1 MIAICPAGP
10 PKLMKPSFSQNT
22 NAVRNDTGCAGKL
35 NAGYRSCDARS
46 IHLPSAHCCME
57 VIVTAPFL
65 CIDRRVE
72 AAWIDYNGHMN
83 MAYYNLVFDQALDQV
98 FDELGIG
105 ADYVRSGGGSC
116 FVVEIHV
123 SYVQEV
129 KLDDPLRI
137 TFQLLDWDEK
147 RLHLFGE
154 MFHAGQGYLA
164 ATSEQL
170 VLHVDMESRKAGPF
184 PADVQ
189 TQVARMMGAHGRLPQ
204 PEKVG
209 HVMGIPPARS
219 KRG

>member
-1 MIAICPAGP
+1 M
-10 PKLMKPSFSQNT
+10 N
-22 NAVRNDTGCAGKL
+22 
-35 NAGYRSCDARS
+35 
-46 IHLPSAHCCME
+46 
-57 VIVTAPFL
+57 APFL
-65 CIDRRVE
+65 CPGRRVE
-72 AAWIDYNGHMN
+72 PAWIDYNGHMN

-105 ADYVRSGGGSC
+105 ADYVRCGGGSC

-147 RLHLFGE
+147 RLHFFGE

-170 VLHVDMESRKAGPF
+170 VLHVAMASRKAGPF
-184 PADVQ
+184 PVPVQ
-189 TQVARMMGAHGRLPQ
+189 TNVARMMAAHRHLPR
-204 PEKVG
+204 PEQVG